1 MSSAPV
7 KWIKLSGINERIH
20 SRKVRIMKRRDFFKT
35 SAALGIAG
43 TAGQGCSSFG
53 QVSPEPKFNIHPFV
67 RQHPEAVFVHF
78 TSVGEKTDAADI
90 CRAGQLLSCELI
102 VRSPDGWSAGS
113 TVNIK
118 PNWTS
123 AGPVDG
129 KPVVEKLGIN
139 TDPNFVEGW
148 VAAMRELGPVKFFIR
163 ESCCPTQ
170 WEPMGWRAMCTRA
183 GIDLREL
190 STIDVW
196 KLTEGKDVI
205 FRKVPN
211 GVVFNT
217 VAYQAPMNEPG
228 SFLVNIAKLKAHGM
242 GITAAV
248 KNLQGITC
256 RRFHQFCMSHD
267 QVLKSCE
274 PPYHKYFQKDF
285 ALHIEKLH
293 GQHVRDG
300 IPRWDCIIGV
310 DTGIRMEQW
319 VQRTLDSVGCIPTA
333 LNMVE
338 GIYSQDGNGFGL
350 GPHEPIGPDK
360 VTSRDYMSNMVIF
373 GKDMFRVDIIAH
385 WLAGH
390 EPGNFGLFHI
400 ARERGMLDVMDPHD
414 IPIYDWKDG
423 KAAPIKL
430 ESLTRTP
437 LVTLYLR
444 GKEEPEYHLCN
455 EPFNYS
461 AFRNIKKKSSAAPSI
476 RYLGPDRDSRAV
488 FDLTLPEHGE
498 TAADILDARGRIV
511 ERLLSGELEAGS
523 HHALWRAFAEP
534 GVYTA
539 RVRGQGWETM
549 GRLIIQG

>member
-1 MSSAPV
+1 
-7 KWIKLSGINERIH
+7 
-20 SRKVRIMKRRDFFKT
+20 MKRRDFIKA
-35 SAALGIAG
+35 SAVLGMAG
-43 TAGQGCSSFG
+43 AAGHGCSSLG
-53 QVSPEPKFNIHPFV
+53 RGSSEPKFNVHPFI

-78 TSVGEKTDAADI
+78 TSVSEKTDAAGL
-90 CRAGQLLSCELI
+90 RQAGYRLSRELV
-102 VRSPDGWSAGS
+102 VRSPDGWSAS
-113 TVNIK
+113 AIVNIK

-123 AGPVDG
+123 AGPRNG
-129 KPVVEKLGIN
+129 KAVVEKLGIN

-148 VAAMRELGPVKFFIR
+148 VAAVREIGPQRFFIR

-183 GIDLREL
+183 GIDLTEI

-196 KLTEGKDVI
+196 KLQEGKDVI
-205 FRKVPN
+205 FRKVHN

-217 VAYQAPMNEPG
+217 VAYQGPMNAPG

-242 GITAAV
+242 GITASV

-256 RRFHQFCMSHD
+256 RRFHQFCTPHTA
-267 QVLKSCE
+267 VLKSYE

-285 ALHIEKLH
+285 VSRIEKLH
-293 GQHVRDG
+293 AQHVRDG
-300 IPRWDCIIGV
+300 IPRWDCIIGE

-319 VQRTLDSVGCIPTA
+319 AQRTLDSVGCIPTA

-360 VTSRDYMSNMVIF
+360 VTSRDYMSNVVIF
-373 GKDMFRVDIIAH
+373 GKEMFRVDIIAH

-390 EPGNFGLFHI
+390 EPGNFGLFHL
-400 ARERGMLDVMDPHD
+400 ARERGMSDVLDPHD
-414 IPIYDWKDG
+414 IPLYGWKDG
-423 KAAPIKL
+423 KATPIKL

-444 GKEEPEYHLCN
+444 GRNEPEYHLCN
-455 EPFNYS
+455 EPFSYS
-461 AFRNIKKKSSAAPSI
+461 AFRNVKKQNALSPSI
-476 RYLGPDRDSRAV
+476 RYIGTDRTGQAV
-488 FDLTLPEHGE
+488 FDLTLPERGE
-498 TAADILDARGRIV
+498 IAVDILDLRGRAA
-511 ERLLSGELEAGS
+511 ERLLSGQLNTGS
-523 HHALWRAFAEP
+523 HQVVWNAFADP

-539 RVRGQGWETM
+539 RLRGRGWETVE
-549 GRLIIQG
+549 RLIVSG